1 MIRSDI
7 DKTGIAS
14 DVVNAIGIRTRNV
27 RTGKIVTLNLFG
39 LLCRK
44 PLLACVVV
52 VANELF
58 FLVSTDITGF
68 PRPRYLFTSRLIC
81 RN

>member
-58 FLVSTDITGF
+58 FCIFLAGWASTAGRMAEIDNERFG
-68 PRPRYLFTSRLIC
+68 
-81 RN
+81 